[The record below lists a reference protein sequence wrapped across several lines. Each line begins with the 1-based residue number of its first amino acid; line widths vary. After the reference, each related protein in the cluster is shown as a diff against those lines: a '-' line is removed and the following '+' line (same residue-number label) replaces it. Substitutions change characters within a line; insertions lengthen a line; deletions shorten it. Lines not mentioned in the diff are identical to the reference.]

1 MINEDAVIRN
11 LHQISAQV
19 AKIADEITKCKRGE
33 YSPFMS
39 DERFEAIVS
48 EALTAMGTTRA
59 EECFGISKAH
69 HCSRCEAIA
78 QAWMER
84 KIKTDG

>member
-1 MINEDAVIRN
+1 MIDEDAIIRN

-19 AKIADEITKCKRGE
+19 AKIADEIAKCKRGE

-39 DERFEAIVS
+39 EERFEATIN

-59 EECFGISKAH
+59 QACFGLDKPH
-69 HCSRCEAIA
+69 HCSRCEAIVR
-78 QAWMER
+78 AWMER
-84 KIKTDG
+84 RIKAD